1 MRSVRTWGKREK
13 GKRFGAALLV
23 VFFVAGFLLGEGF
36 HSSSLAAEKGPIKIG
51 FIAGITGN
59 WAQFGNDMVDGFKLR
74 LSEMNYTVAGRKVEL
89 IVEDESTNPAMAVT
103 KARKLIS
110 HDKVSLI
117 AGVFLASSGYAVA
130 PIAAEEK
137 LPLVVTIA
145 TADDLTQRKAN
156 KYLTRLNWGTSS
168 EFGYLSADYAY
179 KKLGWRKAAIIG
191 YDYAWGHE
199 VGGGFLRTFEELGG
213 KVLQRV
219 WTPVNTTD
227 FGPYVTSIRREVDGI
242 CSVITGAATIRL
254 INSVRMSDLKGQI
267 IGPGQIV
274 DESFLPAL
282 GDSALGVYSIQ
293 SYSGALDTPENAEF
307 KEKLQKAYKKEANAV
322 LAINYTAADGI
333 IQAIQAIQGNVENRE
348 KFAEAL
354 RAVQVSK
361 SLRGALKVD
370 KYGQIIQDQLV
381 RRVDKVKN
389 QYQNTVIDKY
399 PAPTQFWK
407 YDPDTIMKQ
416 SSYTR
421 DYPPCKYC
429 E

>member
-1 MRSVRTWGKREK
+1 MEN
-13 GKRFGAALLV
+13 GKRFGVALLM
-23 VFFVAGFLLGEGF
+23 VFFVAGFLFGGGF

-110 HDKVSLI
+110 HDKVNLL

-130 PIAAEEK
+130 PIAEEAK

-179 KKLGWRKAAIIG
+179 KKLGWRKAAVFG

-199 VGGGFLRTFEELGG
+199 VGGGFLRAFEELGG
-213 KVLQRV
+213 KVIQRI

-227 FGPYVTSIRREVDGI
+227 FGPYVTSIRRDVDGI
-242 CSVITGAATIRL
+242 CDVITGAATIRL
-254 INSVRMSDLKGQI
+254 INSIRVSDLKGGI

-293 SYSGALDTPENAEF
+293 SYSGALDTPENAVF
-307 KEKLQKAYKKEANAV
+307 KEKLQKAYKKEAECRV
-322 LAINYTAADGI
+322 GDRLYGCGRDYSGHP
-333 IQAIQAIQGNVENRE
+333 
-348 KFAEAL
+348 
-354 RAVQVSK
+354 S
-361 SLRGALKVD
+361 GAGRCGEPGEICGGL
-370 KYGQIIQDQLV
+370 
-381 RRVDKVKN
+381 
-389 QYQNTVIDKY
+389 TS
-399 PAPTQFWK
+399 
-407 YDPDTIMKQ
+407 DPDYKIGAGSPESGQVRTG
-416 SSYTR
+416 
-421 DYPPCKYC
+421 YPGSVGSPGRQGEESIPEYGDRQVYRADSVL
-429 E
+429 EV

>member
-1 MRSVRTWGKREK
+1 MRSILCSKKEEK
-13 GKRFGAALLV
+13 GKRLGV
-23 VFFVAGFLLGEGF
+23 VLFVIFFVGLFLGCEGF
-36 HSSSLAAEKGPIKIG
+36 YSSAPAAEKGPIRIG

-74 LSEMNYTVAGRKVEL
+74 LSEMNYTVAGRKVEM

-110 HDKVSLI
+110 HDKVNLL

-130 PIAAEEK
+130 PIAEEEK

-179 KKLGWRKAAIIG
+179 KKLGWRKAVVFG

-199 VGGGFLRTFEELGG
+199 VGGGFLRAFEELGG
-213 KVLQRV
+213 KVTQRIFA
-219 WTPVNTTD
+219 PVNTTD
-227 FGPYVTSIRREVDGI
+227 FGPYVTSIKRDIDGV
-242 CSVITGAATIRL
+242 CDVITGAATIRF
-254 INSVRMSDLKGQI
+254 INSLRMSDIKGGI

-282 GDSALGVYSIQ
+282 GESAVGVYSIQ
-293 SYSGALDTPENAEF
+293 SYSGALDTSENGQF
-307 KEKLQKAYKKEANAV
+307 KEKLQKAYKKDANAV
-322 LAINYTAADGI
+322 LAINYTSADLI
-333 IQAIQAIQGNVENRE
+333 IQAIQAIQGDVENRE

-354 RAVQVSK
+354 RAVQTSK
-361 SLRGALKVD
+361 SLRGPMKVD
-370 KYGQIIQDQLV
+370 RYGQVVQDQLV
-381 RRVDKVKN
+381 RRVEKVKN

-407 YDPDTIMKQ
+407 YDPDALLKLPP
-416 SSYTR
+416 YTR
-421 DYPPCKYC
+421 DYPPCKSC